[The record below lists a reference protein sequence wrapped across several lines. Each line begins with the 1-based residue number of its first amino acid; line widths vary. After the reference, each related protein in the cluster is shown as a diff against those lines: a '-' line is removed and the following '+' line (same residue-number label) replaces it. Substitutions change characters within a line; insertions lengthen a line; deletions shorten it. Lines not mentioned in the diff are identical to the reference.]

1 MLTETFR
8 ALMTATRRVFSNWQS
23 LLLVALVYAALLG
36 LLYLFVSIR
45 EATLT
50 QVTLTFAFAVA
61 LPLLFFILQAM
72 IVSGGARGP
81 AKEGGSETD
90 QAPARFVLRKSLT
103 SFWKLILI
111 SLPLIALAI
120 LIAYLLGKAQN
131 RFGQTPEAINN
142 IPRTL
147 AANANPQRAPRPI
160 DWRVALF
167 STLRYLSF
175 GLVLPLLTIHLWL
188 ATVHDGLSGATKR
201 IASLL
206 SRAFAPQSVLIYIV
220 GFMIFAVAPYFLL
233 FKTTQSGHAWLELFL
248 LVARLAVVFVL
259 TLFGWVITVRALGLS
274 SKTPPAQPANETA

>member
-8 ALMTATRRVFSNWQS
+8 ALIAGTRKAFGNWRS
-23 LLLVALVYAALLG
+23 LLLIAVVYGALLA
-36 LLYLFVSIR
+36 LIYLFVAIR
-45 EATLT
+45 EATFA

-61 LPLLFFILQAM
+61 APLLFFVLQAM
-72 IVSGGARGP
+72 IMSGSA
-81 AKEGGSETD
+81 SEPD
-90 QAPARFVLRKSLT
+90 QVRPGFVLKKSLA

-131 RFGQTPEAINN
+131 RFGQAPEALNN
-142 IPRTL
+142 IPHSL
-147 AANANPQRAPRPI
+147 AETANSQRAARPV

-175 GLVLPLLTIHLWL
+175 GLVLPLLAIHIWL
-188 ATVHDGLSGATKR
+188 ATVSEGLGGAVKK

-206 SRAFAPQSVLIYIV
+206 SRAFSAQSVLIYIV
-220 GFMIFAVAPYFLL
+220 GFLVFAVVPYFLL
-233 FKTTQSGHAWLELFL
+233 FKTTKTGHAWLELFL
-248 LVARLAVVFVL
+248 LVVRLAVVFAL

-274 SKTPPAQPANETA
+274 NSTPPAQPATEAA